1 MSSLDLNSYAAAL
14 KTLYA
19 PTMGI
24 ELYENQPAL
33 AVLPKDTTWQGD
45 YMMVPIMYANASG
58 GSFDF
63 SVAQSSN
70 SAAGGGPGQYVR
82 FQLTPGFDY
91 AVGTI
96 TGQIIRASGTNKG
109 ALMKALEAAYKAAMN
124 TFDRSTGVLTYG
136 NGGAA
141 RARLTA
147 TPTGGGPSTYTISR
161 SQAVFL
167 EKGMW
172 VQFQTTDGTSTGTV
186 RGNAQIASINRV
198 ATSTT
203 ATFTTTTAF
212 PVGTI
217 GGDYIV
223 RLGDTSASTGLVITS
238 GGWKGFGAWL
248 PTTAP
253 TAGDSFFGLDR
264 SVDDIRLAGNRIVG
278 NGAPKE
284 EVLQDASAQL
294 YTEGG
299 KPTHCFCNPLDFR
312 DLINSL
318 GSKVNYIR
326 TSGEGQAASLGFK
339 AVEVYGPTGPF
350 AVLPD
355 PNCPQGTAYL
365 IQKDTWK
372 LYSMGPFPGFLKE
385 DGLTIRAVYNADAYE
400 FRIGSYPQLG
410 CNAPGKNAV
419 ITW

>member
-1 MSSLDLNSYAAAL
+1 MATLDLSTYAAAL

-19 PTMGI
+19 PKMGI

-33 AVLPKDTTWQGD
+33 AVLPKDTSWQGD
-45 YMMVPIMYANASG
+45 YMMIPIMYANASG
-58 GSFDF
+58 GSFTF

-70 SAAGGGPGQYVR
+70 AITGGGPGQYVR

-96 TGQIIRASGTNKG
+96 SGQIIRASGTDKG

-147 TPTGGGPSTYTISR
+147 NQSGGGPYTFTISR
-161 SQAVFL
+161 SQAVFI
-167 EKGMW
+167 EKGMV
-172 VQFQTTDGTSTGTV
+172 VQIQSTDGTTTGTV
-186 RGNAQIASINRV
+186 RGSGVVTSINRV

-203 ATFTTTTAF
+203 ATFTSDTN
-212 PVGTI
+212 I
-217 GGDYIV
+217 GGQSGDYVV
-223 RLGDTSASTGLVITS
+223 RLGDTSASTGLVVTS

-278 NGAPKE
+278 SGAPKE

-355 PNCPQGTAYL
+355 PNCPQGVAYL